1 MIYTSRYLLATLLV
15 LGSLAALY
23 LLPVRRLL
31 HYVWVYYQVAIVVA
45 VVVIPV
51 AYMLRVVFLKTMYA
65 LTAASQPAKQV
76 LADSHPAANQAYP
89 AAKPLPSTNVLLS

>member
-1 MIYTSRYLLATLLV
+1 MIYASRYLLATLLV

-45 VVVIPV
+45 VVVVPV
-51 AYMLRVVFLKTMYA
+51 AYMLRVMFLKIMYA
-65 LTAASQPAKQV
+65 LTAAPQPDEQV
-76 LADSHPAANQAYP
+76 LAESSPTANQAYS
-89 AAKPLPSTNVLLS
+89 AAKPLPAAKALLL